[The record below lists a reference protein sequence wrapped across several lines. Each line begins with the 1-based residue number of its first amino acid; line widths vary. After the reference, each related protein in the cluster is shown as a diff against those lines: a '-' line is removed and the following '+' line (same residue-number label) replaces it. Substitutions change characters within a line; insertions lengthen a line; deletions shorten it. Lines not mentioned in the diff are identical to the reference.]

1 MAKSS
6 KKQAVA
12 KSVAKSRNKSKAQ
25 QRGTQV
31 PQARLRTGT
40 KQATAIEMLRSPGG
54 TTIDALMKTTHWQ
67 QHSVRGFLAGV
78 VRKRLKLN
86 LDSTLIDGQRI
97 YRVTGRGPKK
107 VAGGQAGKDKS

>member
-6 KKQAVA
+6 KKRAVA
-12 KSVAKSRNKSKAQ
+12 KSAAKSRKQPSLQ
-25 QRGTQV
+25 QQTTTA
-31 PQARLRTGT
+31 PQSRLRTGT

-54 TTIDALMKTTHWQ
+54 TTIDALMKATHWQ

-78 VRKRLKLN
+78 VRKRLMLN